1 MTGEKTDVILGPH
14 RYHQYPQRLQS
25 LRRYTGQGE
34 KMGTHI
40 DYPARLRKIQEGMG
54 EQDIDLLIATRL
66 STVGY
71 VFGAFVPWRG
81 IAVIPRDGEPEL
93 YVLALDAERVKDDS
107 FYKSVNPVG
116 PLPGML
122 MWERIM
128 SSIRARGIEKGTI
141 GVELGHSPIRIET
154 FLLASEYE
162 ILRSELPHASF
173 KNATELLN
181 EIFLL
186 KEDAEIALFRRAAEI
201 CDLGMAAVLAEIQV
215 GMTETEVAGIAE
227 YAMRQAGSEL
237 NWTFTGGQEIASG
250 YRTAYAWGGCTP
262 PTRKRIQ
269 PGDNVV
275 IDLHCMYDLYL
286 GDVSRNAI
294 MGEPTAEQSKL
305 SSAFVSTCNH
315 LLESLRP
322 GATLGEVAQK
332 VDTFLDE
339 IGYRQHALPGY
350 GHGIGILGNEWYPA
364 IANSTAP
371 YESGADL
378 VLQQNMVEIAALVL
392 NKPGIG
398 GFRMETPI
406 LITKDGAEPLSKT
419 PLEPAIIQI

>member
-1 MTGEKTDVILGPH
+1 MSAHV
-14 RYHQYPQRLQS
+14 
-25 LRRYTGQGE
+25 
-34 KMGTHI
+34 
-40 DYPARLRKIQEGMG
+40 DYPARLGRIQEKMTEHGI
-54 EQDIDLLIATRL
+54 DILVATRL

-81 IAVIPRDGEPEL
+81 VALIPREGEPEL
-93 YVLALDAERVKDDS
+93 YVLAVDAERVKDDS
-107 FYKSVNPVG
+107 FFKNVNPVG

-122 MWERIM
+122 MWERIT
-128 SSIRARGIEKGTI
+128 SSIRARGIEKGAI

-162 ILRSELPHASF
+162 ILRSEFPDASF
-173 KNATELLN
+173 TNASDLLN
-181 EIFLL
+181 EIFLI
-186 KEDAEIALFRRAAEI
+186 KDEAEIALFRRAAEI
-201 CDLGMAAVLAEIQV
+201 CDLGMAAVLAEIRV

-275 IDLHCMYDLYL
+275 IDLHCMYNLYL
-286 GDVSRNAI
+286 GDLSRNAI
-294 MGEPTAEQSKL
+294 MGEPTADQQKL

-315 LLESLRP
+315 LLESLKP
-322 GATLGEVAQK
+322 GVTLGEVAQK
-332 VDTFLDE
+332 MDTFLDE
-339 IGYRQHALPGY
+339 IGYRQYALPGY
-350 GHGIGILGNEWYPA
+350 GHGIGILGSEWYPA

-378 VLQQNMVEIAALVL
+378 VLQPNMVQIAAIVL
-392 NKPGIG
+392 NKPGVG
-398 GFRMETPI
+398 GFRMETPV
-406 LITKDGAEPLSKT
+406 LITEDGNESLSKS
-419 PLEPAIIQI
+419 PVEPAIIQV

>member
-1 MTGEKTDVILGPH
+1 
-14 RYHQYPQRLQS
+14 
-25 LRRYTGQGE
+25 
-34 KMGTHI
+34 MGTHA
-40 DYPARLRKIQEGMG
+40 DYRARLKRIQDVLAEEG
-54 EQDIDLLIATRL
+54 IDALLATRL
-66 STVGY
+66 STIGY

-81 IAVIPRDGEPEL
+81 AALVPREGEPEL

-107 FYKSVNPVG
+107 FFKDIRPVG

-122 MWERIM
+122 MWERITG
-128 SSIRARGIEKGTI
+128 SIRERGLEKGTI

-162 ILRSELPHASF
+162 ILRGTFPDARLR
-173 KNATELLN
+173 NATEPLD
-181 EIFLL
+181 EVFLL
-186 KEDAEIALFRRAAEI
+186 KDDAEIAAFRRAGEI
-201 CDLGMAAVLAEIQV
+201 CDLGMAAVLEEIRV
-215 GMTETEVAGIAE
+215 GMTETEVAGVAE

-250 YRTAYAWGGCTP
+250 YRTAYGWGGCTP

-286 GDVSRNAI
+286 GDLSRNAI
-294 MGEPTAEQSKL
+294 MGEPSAEQEKL
-305 SSAFVSTCNH
+305 SSAFVASCRH
-315 LLESLRP
+315 LLDGLKP

-332 VDTFLDE
+332 MDAFLDDT
-339 IGYRQHALPGY
+339 GYRQYALPGY

-371 YESGADL
+371 NESSATL
-378 VLQQNMVEIAALVL
+378 VLRPRMVEVAAIVL
-392 NKPGIG
+392 NKPGVG
-398 GFRMETPI
+398 GFRMETPV
-406 LITKDGAEPLSKT
+406 LITENGNEPLSKT
-419 PLEPAIIQI
+419 PLEPAIIRR

>member
-1 MTGEKTDVILGPH
+1 M
-14 RYHQYPQRLQS
+14 S
-25 LRRYTGQGE
+25 
-34 KMGTHI
+34 THV
-40 DYPARLRKIQEGMG
+40 DYPARLRKIQDRMG
-54 EQDIDLLIATRL
+54 EQGIDALIATRL

-81 IAVIPRDGEPEL
+81 IAVIPREGEPEL
-93 YVLALDAERVKDDS
+93 FVLALDAERVKDES
-107 FYKSVNPVG
+107 FYKGVQPVG

-122 MWERIM
+122 MWERIT
-128 SSIRARGIEKGTI
+128 SSIQAKGLEKGAI

-162 ILRSELPHASF
+162 LLRSGFPHASL
-173 KNATELLN
+173 KNATDLLN
-181 EIFLL
+181 ELFLL
-186 KEDAEIALFRRAAEI
+186 KDEAEIALFRRAGEI
-201 CDLGMAAVLAEIQV
+201 CDLGMAAVLAEIEV

-286 GDVSRNAI
+286 GDLSRNAI
-294 MGEPTAEQSKL
+294 MGEPTAEQKKL

-315 LLESLRP
+315 LLESLKA
-322 GATLGEVAQK
+322 GVTLGEVAQK
-332 VDTFLDE
+332 MDTFLDE
-339 IGYRQHALPGY
+339 IGYRQYALPGY

-378 VLQQNMVEIAALVL
+378 VLQPNMVQVAAIVL
-392 NKPGIG
+392 NKPGVG

-406 LITKDGAEPLSKT
+406 LITEDGSEPLSKT
-419 PLEPAIIQI
+419 PVEPAIIQA

>member
-1 MTGEKTDVILGPH
+1 M
-14 RYHQYPQRLQS
+14 S
-25 LRRYTGQGE
+25 
-34 KMGTHI
+34 THV
-40 DYPARLRKIQEGMG
+40 DYPARLRKIQDRMG
-54 EQDIDLLIATRL
+54 EQGIDALIATRL

-71 VFGAFVPWRG
+71 VFGTFVPWRG
-81 IAVIPRDGEPEL
+81 IAVIPREGEPEL
-93 YVLALDAERVKDDS
+93 FVLALDAERVKDES
-107 FYKSVNPVG
+107 FYKGVQPVG

-122 MWERIM
+122 MWERIT
-128 SSIRARGIEKGTI
+128 SSIQAKGLEKGAI

-162 ILRSELPHASF
+162 LLRSGFPHASL
-173 KNATELLN
+173 KNATDLLN
-181 EIFLL
+181 ELFLL
-186 KEDAEIALFRRAAEI
+186 KDEAEIALFRRAGEI
-201 CDLGMAAVLAEIQV
+201 CDLGMAAVLAEIEV

-237 NWTFTGGQEIASG
+237 NWSFTGGQEIASG
-250 YRTAYAWGGCTP
+250 YRTAYVWGGCTP

-286 GDVSRNAI
+286 GDLSRNAI
-294 MGEPTAEQSKL
+294 MGEPTAEQKKL
-305 SSAFVSTCNH
+305 SSAFVATCNH
-315 LLESLRP
+315 LLDSLKA
-322 GATLGEVAQK
+322 GVTLGEVAQK
-332 VDTFLDE
+332 MDTFLDE
-339 IGYRQHALPGY
+339 IGYRQYALPGY

-378 VLQQNMVEIAALVL
+378 LLQPNMVQVAAIVL
-392 NKPGIG
+392 NKPGVG

-406 LITKDGAEPLSKT
+406 LITEDGSEPLSKT
-419 PLEPAIIQI
+419 PVEPAIIRA

>member
-1 MTGEKTDVILGPH
+1 MSAHV
-14 RYHQYPQRLQS
+14 
-25 LRRYTGQGE
+25 
-34 KMGTHI
+34 
-40 DYPARLRKIQEGMG
+40 DYPARLRKIQEKMA
-54 EQDIDLLIATRL
+54 EQGIDVLIATRL

-81 IAVIPRDGEPEL
+81 ITVIPREGEPEL
-93 YVLALDAERVKDDS
+93 YVLALDSERVKDDS
-107 FYKSVNPVG
+107 FFKNVQPVG

-122 MWERIM
+122 MWERIT
-128 SSIRARGIEKGTI
+128 SSIQARGLERGAI

-162 ILRSELPHASF
+162 ILRSTFPDASL
-173 KNATELLN
+173 KNATDPLN
-181 EIFLL
+181 DLFLL
-186 KEDAEIALFRRAAEI
+186 KDEAEVALFRRAAEI
-201 CDLGMAAVLAEIQV
+201 CDLGMAAVLAEMRV

-227 YAMRQAGSEL
+227 YAMRQAGSEM

-286 GDVSRNAI
+286 GDLSRNAI
-294 MGEPTAEQSKL
+294 MGEPTSEQKKL

-315 LLESLRP
+315 LMDALKP
-322 GATLGEVAQK
+322 GATLGEVTQK

-339 IGYRQHALPGY
+339 IGYRQYALPGY

-371 YESGADL
+371 YESGADI
-378 VLQQNMVEIAALVL
+378 VLQPNMVEIAALVL
-392 NKPGIG
+392 NKPGVG
-398 GFRMETPI
+398 GFRLETPV
-406 LITKDGAEPLSKT
+406 LITADGNEPLSKT
-419 PLEPAIIQI
+419 PVEPEIIR

>member
-1 MTGEKTDVILGPH
+1 MSAHV
-14 RYHQYPQRLQS
+14 
-25 LRRYTGQGE
+25 
-34 KMGTHI
+34 
-40 DYPARLRKIQEGMG
+40 DYPARLRRIQDRMG
-54 EQDIDLLIATRL
+54 EQGIDALVATRL

-81 IAVIPRDGEPEL
+81 IALIPSDGEPEL

-107 FYKSVNPVG
+107 FYKNVNPVG

-122 MWERIM
+122 MWDRIT
-128 SSIRARGIEKGTI
+128 SSIQASGLEKGTI
-141 GVELGHSPIRIET
+141 GIELGHSPIRVET

-162 ILRSELPHASF
+162 ILRSGFPSASF
-173 KNATELLN
+173 KNATELVN
-181 EIFLL
+181 EVFLL

-201 CDLGMAAVLAEIQV
+201 CDLGMAAVLGDIEV

-237 NWTFTGGQEIASG
+237 HWTFTGGQEIASG

-294 MGEPTAEQSKL
+294 MGEPTAEQQKL
-305 SSAFVSTCNH
+305 SSAFVATCNH
-315 LLESLRP
+315 LLESLKP
-322 GATLGEVAQK
+322 GATLGEVAART
-332 VDTFLDE
+332 DTFLDE
-339 IGYRQHALPGY
+339 IGYRQYALPGY

-378 VLQQNMVEIAALVL
+378 VLQPKMIEIAALVL

-398 GFRMETPI
+398 GLRMETPV
-406 LITKDGAEPLSKT
+406 LITEDGSESLSKT
-419 PLEPAIIQI
+419 PLEPAIIRV

>member
-1 MTGEKTDVILGPH
+1 M
-14 RYHQYPQRLQS
+14 S
-25 LRRYTGQGE
+25 
-34 KMGTHI
+34 THV
-40 DYPARLRKIQEGMG
+40 DYPARLRKIQDRMG
-54 EQDIDLLIATRL
+54 EQGIDALIATRL

-81 IAVIPRDGEPEL
+81 IAVIPREGEPEL
-93 YVLALDAERVKDDS
+93 FVLALDAERVKDES
-107 FYKSVNPVG
+107 FYKGVQPVG

-122 MWERIM
+122 MWERIT
-128 SSIRARGIEKGTI
+128 SSIQAKGLEKGAI

-162 ILRSELPHASF
+162 LLRSGFPHASL
-173 KNATELLN
+173 KNATDLLN
-181 EIFLL
+181 ELFLL
-186 KEDAEIALFRRAAEI
+186 KDEAEIALFRRAGEI
-201 CDLGMAAVLAEIQV
+201 CDLGMAAVLAEIEV

-286 GDVSRNAI
+286 GDLSRNAI
-294 MGEPTAEQSKL
+294 MGEPTAEQKKL
-305 SSAFVSTCNH
+305 SSAFVATCNH
-315 LLESLRP
+315 LLEGLKP
-322 GATLGEVAQK
+322 GVTLGEVAQK
-332 VDTFLDE
+332 MDTFLDE
-339 IGYRQHALPGY
+339 IGYRQYALPGY

-378 VLQQNMVEIAALVL
+378 LLQPNMVQVAAIVL
-392 NKPGIG
+392 NKPGVG

-406 LITKDGAEPLSKT
+406 LITEDGSEPLSKT
-419 PLEPAIIQI
+419 PVEPAIIQA

>member
-1 MTGEKTDVILGPH
+1 
-14 RYHQYPQRLQS
+14 
-25 LRRYTGQGE
+25 
-34 KMGTHI
+34 MGTHV
-40 DYPARLRKIQEGMG
+40 DYAARLRRIQDRMG
-54 EQDIDLLIATRL
+54 EQGIEVLIATRL
-66 STVGY
+66 CTVGY

-81 IAVIPRDGEPEL
+81 VAVIPREGEPEL
-93 YVLALDAERVKDDS
+93 FVLALDAERVKDDS
-107 FYKSVNPVG
+107 FYKNVQPVG

-122 MWERIM
+122 MWERVT
-128 SSIRARGIEKGTI
+128 SSIQAKGLEKGAI

-162 ILRSELPHASF
+162 LLRSGFPHASF
-173 KNATELLN
+173 KNATDLLN

-186 KEDAEIALFRRAAEI
+186 KDDAEIALFRRAGEI
-201 CDLGMAAVLAEIQV
+201 CDLGMAAVLAEIEV

-250 YRTAYAWGGCTP
+250 YRTAYVWGGCTP

-286 GDVSRNAI
+286 GDLSRNAI
-294 MGEPTAEQSKL
+294 MGEPTAEQKKL
-305 SSAFVSTCNH
+305 SSAFVATCNH
-315 LLESLRP
+315 LLANLKP
-322 GATLGEVAQK
+322 GVALGEVAQK
-332 VDTFLDE
+332 MDTFLDE
-339 IGYRQHALPGY
+339 IGYRQYALPGY

-378 VLQQNMVEIAALVL
+378 LLQPKMVQVAAIVL
-392 NKPGIG
+392 NKTGVG

-406 LITKDGAEPLSKT
+406 LITEDGGEPLSKT
-419 PLEPAIIQI
+419 PVEPAIIQA